1 MSLQEGNPFSVQTPE
16 DIKAAEVVD
25 LFVDV
30 FGDFYNIPNQGHTFL
45 HGPRGSGK
53 SMMFRYLEP
62 DCQLLASQKRHLSDL
77 PFYAVYIPIKNT
89 DLKLTELERLENK
102 HANVVLNEHFLTV
115 FIASRVFASLRD
127 RASIDDP
134 NGDHARALGT
144 YVAGPLRKLLYKAG
158 LTKTPQALPGETLLA
173 NVQWCI
179 ELFDEL
185 CSGVISYLRRLSF
198 RRTALTYNGPLCGYL
213 DFLLPMLKEL
223 RALPFMP
230 QGPIYLLL
238 DDADNLNETQTR
250 ILNSWVFC
258 RTSYDVSL
266 KISTQLNYKTFR
278 TATNQRIDSP
288 HDYTEIDIS
297 TVYTSS
303 KSHYSGRVEE
313 IVRRRL
319 KRHGLT
325 ETPKQFFPEY
335 EKQEEAIRRIE
346 EEYIA
351 KWKDQGRGHRPRD
364 DAYRYARPDFITSLS
379 GAKKGASKYRY
390 AGFEQLVYL
399 SSGVIRYFLEP
410 ASRMYAE
417 ALSTSNGRPITRID
431 SLIQD
436 RIIRDEAEKFMVA
449 EFEKLSEE
457 ETEPR
462 HAGRFLQ
469 LRNLIH
475 ALGGAFHE
483 ILISDKSERR
493 VFSIA
498 FSDPPD
504 RDVLDVLKLGV
515 QYGYIHEASIGNKEG
530 TGRTRM
536 FVLSRRLAPFFMLDP
551 TGFAGYKFVTNAA
564 IKEAILRPKAFIAN
578 FSKGELLE
586 DPPQLRLFDGET
598 MDDAEDDNEES

>member
-1 MSLQEGNPFSVQTPE
+1 MSLQENPFSVQTPE

-62 DCQLLASQKRHLSDL
+62 DCQLLASHRNNLNEL

-134 NGDHARALGT
+134 AGDHGVALAA
-144 YVAGPLRKLLYKAG
+144 YLAGPFRRLLYKAG
-158 LTKTPQALPGETLLA
+158 LTKTQQPLPTQPLLA
-173 NVQWCI
+173 VNLQWCI

-185 CSGVISYLRRLSF
+185 CSGVINYLRRLSF

-230 QGPIYLLL
+230 KGPVYLLL

-258 RTSYDVSL
+258 RTSSDVSL

-297 TVYTSS
+297 TVYASS
-303 KSHYSGRVEE
+303 KSHYSARVKE

-319 KRHGLT
+319 KRHGT
-325 ETPKQFFPEY
+325 VVTPKEFFPVY
-335 EKQEEAIRRIE
+335 EKQEAAIRGIE
-346 EEYIA
+346 ASYVA
-351 KWKDQGRGHRPRD
+351 KWNDEGRGHRPRD
-364 DAYRYARPDFITSLS
+364 DANRYARPAFITSLS
-379 GAKKGASKYRY
+379 GAKKGSSKYRY

-417 ALSTSNGRPITRID
+417 ALSTSNGQPITHID

-457 ETEPR
+457 DSEPR

-493 VFSIA
+493 IFSIA
-498 FSDPPD
+498 FSDAPD

-515 QYGYIHEASIGNKEG
+515 QYGYLHEASIGNKEG

-536 FVLSRRLAPFFMLDP
+536 FVLSRRLAPFFILDP

-564 IKEAILRPKAFIAN
+564 IKEAILRPKAFIATI
-578 FSKGELLE
+578 SKGELLE
-586 DPPQLRLFDGET
+586 DPAQLRLFDGGAVS
-598 MDDAEDDNEES
+598 DADEDVEES

>member
-1 MSLQEGNPFSVQTPE
+1 MSLQGNPFSVQTPE
-16 DIKAAEVVD
+16 DIKAPEVVD

-62 DCQLLASQKRHLSDL
+62 DCQMLASQARHLSDL
-77 PFYAVYIPIKNT
+77 QFYAIYIPIKNT

-127 RASIDDP
+127 RANIPDP
-134 NGDHARALGT
+134 DANHARSLSAYLN
-144 YVAGPLRKLLYKAG
+144 GPLCKLLHKAG
-158 LTKTPQALPGETLLA
+158 LPKTPEPPPTSALLPECLH
-173 NVQWCI
+173 WCI
-179 ELFDEL
+179 GLFDDL
-185 CSGVISYLRRLSF
+185 CSGVINYLRRLSF
-198 RRTALTYNGPLCGYL
+198 RRTALAYSGPLCGYL
-213 DFLLPMLKEL
+213 DFLLPMLKGL

-230 QGPIYLLL
+230 KGPIYLLL

-258 RTSYDVSL
+258 RTSSDVSL

-288 HDYTEIDIS
+288 HDYTEINIS

-303 KSHYSGRVEE
+303 KSHYYGRVEE

-319 KRHGLT
+319 KRHGV
-325 ETPKQFFPEY
+325 EVSPKEFFPEY
-335 EKQEEAIRRIE
+335 QKQEDAIRSIE
-346 EEYIA
+346 AAYKQ
-351 KWKDQGRGHRPRD
+351 KWADQGRGNRPRD
-364 DAYRYARPDFITSLS
+364 DAYRYARPDFITGLS
-379 GAKKGASKYRY
+379 GVKKGSSKYRY

-417 ALSTSNGRPITRID
+417 ALSTGGGPPITYID
-431 SLIQD
+431 SSVQD
-436 RIIRDEAEKFMVA
+436 RIIRDEAEKFMVG

-457 ETEPR
+457 SAEPR
-462 HAGRFLQ
+462 HVGRFLQ

-498 FSDPPD
+498 FSDIPD

-515 QYGYIHEASIGNKEG
+515 QNGYLHEASIGNKEG

-564 IKEAILRPKAFIAN
+564 IKEAILKPKAFITN
-578 FSKGELLE
+578 ISKGELLE
-586 DPPQLRLFDGET
+586 DPPQLHLFDGESSEI
-598 MDDAEDDNEES
+598 AEDGEEET

>member
-1 MSLQEGNPFSVQTPE
+1 VSLQKGNPFSVQTPE

-62 DCQLLASQKRHLSDL
+62 DCQLLASQRPHLRDL

-127 RASIDDP
+127 RALIEDP
-134 NGDHARALGT
+134 EGDHAREFGSYL
-144 YVAGPLRKLLYKAG
+144 AGPLRKLLHKAA
-158 LTKTPQALPGETLLA
+158 LTKLPAPLPGETPFSTS
-173 NVQWCI
+173 VQWCI

-223 RALPFMP
+223 RSLPFMP
-230 QGPIYLLL
+230 AGPIYLLL

-258 RTSYDVSL
+258 RTSSDVSL

-313 IVRRRL
+313 IVHRRL
-319 KRHGLT
+319 KRHGLNV
-325 ETPKQFFPEY
+325 TPKQFFPEY
-335 EKQEEAIRRIE
+335 EKQEEAIRGIE
-346 EEYIA
+346 KSYVA
-351 KWKDQGRGHRPRD
+351 KWQEQGRGNRPRD
-364 DAYRYARPDFITSLS
+364 DAYRYARPDFITSLGGS
-379 GAKKGASKYRY
+379 KKGSSKYRY

-410 ASRMYAE
+410 ASRMYAD
-417 ALSTSNGRPITRID
+417 ALATSNGQAITQID

-436 RIIRDEAEKFMVA
+436 RIIRDEAERFMVA

-457 ETEPR
+457 DAEPR

-498 FSDPPD
+498 FSDPPE
-504 RDVLDVLKLGV
+504 RDVLAVLKLGV
-515 QYGYIHEASIGNKEG
+515 QYGYLHEASIGNKEG

-564 IKEAILRPKAFIAN
+564 IKEAILRPKAFIATI
-578 FSKGELLE
+578 SKGELLE
-586 DPPQLRLFDGET
+586 DPPQLRLFGSDT
-598 MDDAEDDNEES
+598 EDDDKEL

>member
-1 MSLQEGNPFSVQTPE
+1 MSLQENPFSVQTPE

-62 DCQLLASQKRHLSDL
+62 DCQLLSRQQHKLHEL
-77 PFYAVYIPIKNT
+77 PFYAVYVPIKNT

-127 RASIDDP
+127 RAGIDDP
-134 NGDHARALGT
+134 SGDHGRALAT
-144 YVAGPLRKLLYKAG
+144 YLTGPFSKLLAKAG
-158 LTKTPQALPGETLLA
+158 MPKTQQPLPSESLLSA

-185 CSGVISYLRRLSF
+185 CSGVINYLRRLSF
-198 RRTALTYNGPLCGYL
+198 RRTALNYNGPLCGYL

-230 QGPIYLLL
+230 NGPIYLLL

-258 RTSYDVSL
+258 RTSSDVSL
-266 KISTQLNYKTFR
+266 KISTQLNYKTYR

-297 TVYTSS
+297 TVYASKTSS
-303 KSHYSGRVEE
+303 YSGRVEE

-319 KRHGLT
+319 NRHGAGV
-325 ETPKQFFPEY
+325 TPKEFFPEY
-335 EKQEEAIRRIE
+335 AKQEDAIRQLE
-346 EEYIA
+346 AEHIA
-351 KWKDQGRGHRPRD
+351 KWAEEGRGHRARD
-364 DAYRYARPDFITSLS
+364 DAYRYARPDYITSLS
-379 GAKKGASKYRY
+379 GAKKGSSKYRY

-417 ALSTSNGRPITRID
+417 ALSTSGGKPVTHID
-431 SLIQD
+431 SLVQD
-436 RIIRDEAEKFMVA
+436 RIIRDEAERFMVG
-449 EFEKLSEE
+449 EFDKLSEE
-457 ETEPR
+457 NTEPR

-475 ALGGAFHE
+475 ALGGAFHQ

-498 FSDPPD
+498 FSDTAD

-515 QYGYIHEASIGNKEG
+515 QCGYLHEASIGNKEG

-564 IKEAILRPKAFIAN
+564 VKEAILRPKAFIARI
-578 FSKGELLE
+578 SRGELPE
-586 DPPQLRLFDGET
+586 DPPQLRLFDGSASG
-598 MDDAEDDNEES
+598 DDVDYNEER

>member
-62 DCQLLASQKRHLSDL
+62 DCQLLATKEPHLSDL

-127 RASIDDP
+127 RATIEDP
-134 NGDHARALGT
+134 TGGHARAIRSYL
-144 YVAGPLRKLLYKAG
+144 AGPLTKLLHKAG
-158 LTKTPQALPGETLLA
+158 LTKTPPELPDELPFSA

-179 ELFDEL
+179 DLFDEL
-185 CSGVISYLRRLSF
+185 CSGVIAYLRRLSF
-198 RRTALTYNGPLCGYL
+198 RRTALSYNGPLCGYL
-213 DFLLPMLKEL
+213 DFLLPLLKEL

-230 QGPIYLLL
+230 MGPIYLLL

-258 RTSYDVSL
+258 RTSADVSL

-303 KSHYSGRVEE
+303 KSHYSGRLEE
-313 IVRRRL
+313 IVHRRL
-319 KRHGLT
+319 KRHGLSV
-325 ETPKQFFPEY
+325 TPKQFFPEY
-335 EKQEEAIRRIE
+335 EKQEEAIRLIE
-346 EEYIA
+346 EAYVA
-351 KWKDQGRGHRPRD
+351 RWKEQGRGHRPRD
-364 DAYRYARPDFITSLS
+364 DAYRYARPDFIASLS
-379 GAKKGASKYRY
+379 GAKKGSSKYRY
-390 AGFEQLVYL
+390 AGFEQLVHL

-417 ALSTSNGRPITRID
+417 ALSTSNGQPITHID

-436 RIIRDEAEKFMVA
+436 RIIRDEAERFMVA

-457 ETEPR
+457 DIEPR

-475 ALGGAFHE
+475 ALGGAFHK
-483 ILISDKSERR
+483 ILISEKSERR

-498 FSDPPD
+498 FSDPPE
-504 RDVLDVLKLGV
+504 RDVLAVLKLGV
-515 QYGYIHEASIGNKEG
+515 QYGYLHEASIGNKEG

-564 IKEAILRPKAFIAN
+564 IKEAILRPKAFLATI
-578 FSKGELLE
+578 SKGDLLE
-586 DPPQLRLFDGET
+586 DPPQLGLFEG
-598 MDDAEDDNEES
+598 DDTEDDDKES

>member
-1 MSLQEGNPFSVQTPE
+1 MSPKGNPFSVHTPE
-16 DIKAAEVVD
+16 DITASEVVD

-30 FGDFYNIPNQGHTFL
+30 FSDFYNVPNQGNTFL

-62 DCQLLASQKRHLSDL
+62 DCQLLASKQETLRNL

-102 HANVVLNEHFLTV
+102 HANVVLNEHFLAV
-115 FIASRVFASLRD
+115 FIAARVFASLRD
-127 RASIDDP
+127 RANVENLSTE
-134 NGDHARALGT
+134 HAQSFALFL
-144 YVAGPLRKLLYKAG
+144 AGPLGKLLNKAG
-158 LTKTPQALPGETLLA
+158 LTKPPRSLPKDRKISTNL
-173 NVQWCI
+173 QWCI
-179 ELFDEL
+179 DVFDDL
-185 CSGVISYLRRLSF
+185 CSSVVNYLRRLSF
-198 RRTALTYNGPLCGYL
+198 RRTALTYTGPLCGYL

-230 QGPIYLLL
+230 RGPIYLLL

-258 RTSYDVSL
+258 RTSADVSL

-278 TATNQRIDSP
+278 TATDQRIDSP

-297 TVYTSS
+297 TVYASS
-303 KSHYSGRVEE
+303 RSHYYGRVEE

-319 KRHGLT
+319 KRHQLPENPT
-325 ETPKQFFPEY
+325 EFFPVY
-335 EKQEEAIRRIE
+335 AKQERAIREIE
-346 EEYIA
+346 ASYIA
-351 KWKDQGRGHRPRD
+351 KWRETGRGNRPRD

-379 GAKKGASKYRY
+379 GPKKGSSKYRY

-410 ASRMYAE
+410 ASRMYAD
-417 ALSTSNGRPITRID
+417 AQATGDGGPITHID
-431 SLIQD
+431 SSIQD
-436 RIIRDEAEKFMVA
+436 TVIRDEAERFMVA
-449 EFEKLSEE
+449 EFQKLSDEE
-457 ETEPR
+457 AEPR

-469 LRNLIH
+469 LRNLLH

-498 FSDPPD
+498 FSDVPD
-504 RDVLDVLKLGV
+504 RDVLHVLKLGV
-515 QYGYIHEASIGNKEG
+515 QYGYLHEASIGNKEG

-551 TGFAGYKFVTNAA
+551 TGFAGYKFVTNSA
-564 IKEAILRPKAFIAN
+564 IKEAILRPKAFIN
-578 FSKGELLE
+578 SISNGELLE
-586 DPPQLRLFDGET
+586 DPPQMSLFEQ
-598 MDDAEDDNEES
+598 DAPPKSDNGAEEA